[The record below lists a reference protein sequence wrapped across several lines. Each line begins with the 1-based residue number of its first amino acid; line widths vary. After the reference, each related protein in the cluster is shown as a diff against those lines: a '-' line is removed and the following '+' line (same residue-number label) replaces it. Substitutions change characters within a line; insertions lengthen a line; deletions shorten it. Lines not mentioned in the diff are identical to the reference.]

1 MSINELASTRM
12 GGITQVAR
20 GASALPARP
29 DFIERL
35 PVAIYGGDR
44 QDQIDQHVGV
54 SVVEVD
60 AEGKLL
66 WVDAQSY
73 ALMGY
78 CSSEE
83 VLGRSIFD
91 ETNDEDV
98 VADREQFRRQVA
110 GELDRYTVEKRTR
123 RRDGTYV
130 WASITSSSVRDANG
144 RFLYALRIL
153 HDLTERRRIED
164 ALAARIREHTALY

>member
-1 MSINELASTRM
+1 MGAILGQNTERTGPSRPRPYPIRPPKWRMEGEMSIDELASTRM

-20 GASALPARP
+20 GASTPPARP

-35 PVAIYGGDR
+35 PVAIYAGDR
-44 QDQIDQHVGV
+44 QDTIDQHVGV

-78 CSSEE
+78 
-83 VLGRSIFD
+83 
-91 ETNDEDV
+91 
-98 VADREQFRRQVA
+98 
-110 GELDRYTVEKRTR
+110 
-123 RRDGTYV
+123 
-130 WASITSSSVRDANG
+130 
-144 RFLYALRIL
+144 
-153 HDLTERRRIED
+153 
-164 ALAARIREHTALY
+164 